1 MPIYETNLKDWSHG
15 FEVALRSLRM
25 AESEVF
31 DGRPPLARRFVGLG
45 RWLVSAEAVSSLFS
59 GAASAKRLRL
69 LLRNNGALPWLFPL
83 ASVFRRPVSIA
94 SDADAILLKANMRGF
109 YLTRGLT
116 IKVGNPGRRQYRE
129 RFVGEIKARSALRP
143 GKYADAPAIRK
154 SGCADDCHFIA
165 EELIL
170 GRPLSRLRAAAG
182 PLAACVV
189 DFQLANGLAP
199 RRLGDLIDPHAE
211 WRIVERYAT
220 GVGLTIDA
228 ELQRHVHAV
237 LNSPGLLDERVATVV
252 CHGDLALSNIL
263 EEGGR
268 FHILDWEYAGP
279 APALTDVFRLATQVR
294 GYVLEIMSRY
304 ADRYAGPTTLDIESQ
319 LLLSMIAVLS
329 TRIERQA
336 DFLSALDNHAYAKRL
351 RGRVDEILKIG
362 DEILAVSRAPS

>member
-1 MPIYETNLKDWSHG
+1 VPIYDTKVKDWSHG
-15 FEVALRSLRM
+15 LEVALRSLNM

-31 DGRPPLARRFVGLG
+31 DSRPPIPRRFVRLG
-45 RWLVSAEAVSSLFS
+45 RWLVSAEAVSDLFS
-59 GAASAKRLRL
+59 GTARAAQLRL
-69 LLRNNGALPWLFPL
+69 LFGNNGAIPWLFPL
-83 ASVFRRPVSIA
+83 ASVCRRPVNIA

-109 YLTRGLT
+109 FFDSRLS
-116 IKVGNPGRRQYRE
+116 IKVGNPGRRKYRE
-129 RFVGEIKARSALRP
+129 RFAREIEARTALRP

-154 SGCADDCHFIA
+154 SGRADDCHFIA

-182 PLAACVV
+182 PLAACIV
-189 DFQLANGLAP
+189 DFQIANGLAP

-220 GVGLTIDA
+220 DVGLAIDA
-228 ELQRHVHAV
+228 DLHRRVHAV
-237 LNSPGLLDERVATVV
+237 LNKPGLLDERIAGVV

-268 FHILDWEYAGP
+268 FHLLDWEYAGL

-294 GYVLEIMSRY
+294 GYVPEIMSRY
-304 ADRYAGPTTLDIESQ
+304 ADRYAGPATLDIESQ

-336 DFLSALDNHAYAKRL
+336 DFLSASDNQAYAKRL

-362 DEILAVSRAPS
+362 NEILALSRKPS